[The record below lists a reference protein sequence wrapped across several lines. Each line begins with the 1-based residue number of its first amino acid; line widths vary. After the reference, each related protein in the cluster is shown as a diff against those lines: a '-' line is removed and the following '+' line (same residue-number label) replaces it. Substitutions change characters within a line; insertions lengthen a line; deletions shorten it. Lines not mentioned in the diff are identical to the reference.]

1 MYGLTKKPAAATL
14 LAAIIATIAA
24 STIVLPAAAASPVPR
39 VKPPAPAVTRT
50 AGEAPKSDKLRLTIR
65 TAHGTKTIIDNGNG
79 TKTIILRSKDGQLIR
94 AYSEKKGG
102 SFKMNSLTSGSG
114 ARKVG
119 KASPAPGYIL
129 VKAKR

>member
-1 MYGLTKKPAAATL
+1 MYGLTKKPGAATL
-14 LAAIIATIAA
+14 LAAIMATIAA
-24 STIVLPAAAASPVPR
+24 STIVLPAAASPVPR
-39 VKPPAPAVTRT
+39 VKPAASAVTRT

-94 AYSEKKGG
+94 AYSEKKGS
-102 SFKMNSLTSGSG
+102 SFKMNSLTSGPG

-119 KASPAPGYIL
+119 KAVPAPGYIL